1 MPTRA
6 ARKKISTTIAA
17 ENAAFL
23 NAMLKQGKA
32 DSLAEAVDHVIAL
45 ARQAEARERLEA
57 ATEKYFNSLSEE
69 DAAEENRLGAALAYE
84 SSKVNFD
91 E

>member
-1 MPTRA
+1 MPNRA
-6 ARKKISTTIAA
+6 TRKKISTTIAP

-23 NAMLKQGKA
+23 KVLLKRGTA
-32 DSLAEAVDHVIAL
+32 DSLADAVDHVIDI

-57 ATEKYFNSLSEE
+57 ATEKYFNSLSQE

-84 SSKVNFD
+84 SGKVNFN

>member
-23 NAMLKQGKA
+23 NAMLKRGKA

-69 DAAEENRLGAALAYE
+69 DAADENRLGAALAYE

>member
-6 ARKKISTTIAA
+6 TRKKISTTIAA

-23 NAMLKQGKA
+23 NAMLKRGTA
-32 DSLAEAVDHVIAL
+32 DSLAEAVDHVIAI

-84 SSKVNFD
+84 SGKVNFD

>member
-6 ARKKISTTIAA
+6 TRKKISTTIAA

-23 NAMLKQGKA
+23 NAMLKRGVA
-32 DSLAEAVDHVIAL
+32 ESLAEAVDHVIVI

-57 ATEKYFNSLSEE
+57 ATEKYFNSMSDE

>member
-23 NAMLKQGKA
+23 NAMLKRGKA